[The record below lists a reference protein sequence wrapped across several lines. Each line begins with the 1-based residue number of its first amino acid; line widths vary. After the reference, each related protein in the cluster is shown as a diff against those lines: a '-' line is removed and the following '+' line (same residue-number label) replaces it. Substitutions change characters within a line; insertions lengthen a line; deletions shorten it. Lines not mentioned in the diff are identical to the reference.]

1 MIPTYVYLTPDEVA
15 DALHQGDKVLLRRLL
30 DRMEEAFDG
39 TLSAETMKRLD
50 GSQLTLVA
58 YRIFRREMLEGGM
71 VQLIHNGYGPFI
83 FENPFA
89 KAMRLWGLHD
99 FSNFIYSARRL
110 YEKHHEAIV
119 RDVDDAG
126 FMALYEQFDDLS
138 EIDDR
143 FVDDEPEVTAQ
154 IAAYVSQNI
163 DRFNRRL
170 TTDVEP

>member
-1 MIPTYVYLTPDEVA
+1 MIPNNVYLTPEEVEA
-15 DALHQGDKVLLRRLL
+15 ALHQGDTVLLRCLL
-30 DRMEEAFDG
+30 DRMEEALDG
-39 TLSAETMKRLD
+39 QLTAETMKRLD

-71 VQLIHNGYGPFI
+71 VQLIHNGYGSFI

-89 KAMRLWGLHD
+89 KAMRLLGLHD
-99 FSNFIYSARRL
+99 FSNFLYSARRL
-110 YEKHHEAIV
+110 YEKHYEALT
-119 RDVDDAG
+119 RDVDEDG

-138 EIDDR
+138 KLDDR

-163 DRFNRRL
+163 DRLNRRL
-170 TTDVEP
+170 TTDVEH

>member
-1 MIPTYVYLTPDEVA
+1 MIPNDVYLNPDEVS
-15 DALHQGDKVLLRRLL
+15 DALQEGETVLLGRLL
-30 DRMEEAFDG
+30 DRMEEAVG
-39 TLSAETMKRLD
+39 GELTAETMKRLD

-99 FSNFIYSARRL
+99 FSNFIYAARRL
-110 YEKHHEAIV
+110 YEKHCEALT
-119 RDVDDAG
+119 RDVDEAG

-138 EIDDR
+138 AIDDR
-143 FVDDEPEVTAQ
+143 FVDDEPEVTSQ
-154 IAAYVSQNI
+154 IAAYAAQHIKALNH
-163 DRFNRRL
+163 RL
-170 TTDVEP
+170 SVDVEH